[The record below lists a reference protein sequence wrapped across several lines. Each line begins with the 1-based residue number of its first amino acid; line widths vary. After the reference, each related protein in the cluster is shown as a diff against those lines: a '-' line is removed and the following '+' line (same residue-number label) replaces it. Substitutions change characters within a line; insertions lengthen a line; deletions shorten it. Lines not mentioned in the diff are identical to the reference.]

1 MPPIHT
7 GINSIRANSARET
20 IEICSLPPTN
30 SSATWSIPFSAP
42 TNATAPLTRLTNF
55 ERYGLLDDQ
64 VEFVV
69 GWFRDSLPGAPIDR
83 IAVLRLDGDLY
94 ESTMEALDPL
104 YPKLAVGGYCIVDDF
119 GTIEAC
125 ASAVNDYRA
134 RHHITD
140 EIIDVD
146 GRGAYWRKSR

>member
-55 ERYGLLDDQ
+55 ERYGL
-64 VEFVV
+64 
-69 GWFRDSLPGAPIDR
+69 R
-83 IAVLRLDGDLY
+83 VLYIGILVWNAIELYFILSHSPNSIVRL
-94 ESTMEALDPL
+94 
-104 YPKLAVGGYCIVDDF
+104 K
-119 GTIEAC
+119 
-125 ASAVNDYRA
+125 
-134 RHHITD
+134 
-140 EIIDVD
+140 
-146 GRGAYWRKSR
+146 

>member
-55 ERYGLLDDQ
+55 ERYGLRGLYIGIL
-64 VEFVV
+64 VWNAIELYFILSHSPNSIV
-69 GWFRDSLPGAPIDR
+69 
-83 IAVLRLDGDLY
+83 RL
-94 ESTMEALDPL
+94 
-104 YPKLAVGGYCIVDDF
+104 
-119 GTIEAC
+119 
-125 ASAVNDYRA
+125 
-134 RHHITD
+134 
-140 EIIDVD
+140 
-146 GRGAYWRKSR
+146 